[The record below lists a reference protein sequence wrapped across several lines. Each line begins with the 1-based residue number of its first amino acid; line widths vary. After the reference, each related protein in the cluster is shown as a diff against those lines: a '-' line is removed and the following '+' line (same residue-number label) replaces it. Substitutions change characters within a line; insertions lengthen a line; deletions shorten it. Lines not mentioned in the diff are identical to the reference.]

1 MSQELTTF
9 TSRKE
14 EAQYQLSR
22 LRGAEE
28 TQKDALLEIH
38 ARKLYKEIGYDTFEA
53 FAEDYFGVTRQH
65 MYRLLEVA
73 RVERNLAP
81 MQDQF
86 RALPNQAGALLL
98 ARLPEPE
105 LQRSAW
111 EQMDAITRDAVRTP
125 RQYQTEFASSS
136 LVCCWCRT

>member
-14 EAQYQLSR
+14 EAQ
-22 LRGAEE
+22 
-28 TQKDALLEIH
+28 KDALLEIH
-38 ARKLYKEIGYDTFEA
+38 ARKLYQELGCDTFEA

-98 ARLPEPE
+98 AKLPGPE
-105 LQRSAW
+105 LQRSPGS
-111 EQMDAITRDAVRTP
+111 R
-125 RQYQTEFASSS
+125 
-136 LVCCWCRT
+136 